1 MTATAERT
9 AMRLSGRGAW
19 QPSWIAFADI
29 GGMAKEAAKRMPVDE
44 LEKLI
49 YELKEAIDAAKVRL
63 KNAKY

>member
-9 AMRLSGRGAW
+9 SIRLAGRGAW
-19 QPSWIAFADI
+19 QCSWVAFADI
-29 GGMAKEAAKRMPVDE
+29 GGMAKEAAKRMPADE

-49 YELKEAIDAAKVRL
+49 YELKEAIDSAKVRI